1 MSSRATARYGALLL
15 ALLLA
20 GCATTQPTGPAS
32 RADLEARIALN
43 PNDAEAHRELGVLL
57 AAERNYPGANQALQR
72 AFERI
77 PEDPRTMY
85 YLGLVNE
92 VLGREPTALR
102 LYEQYPSVPGSSEY
116 REMMRGRYQWLLRRQ
131 VRRELREAIAREE
144 EIAPAAGDDALGV
157 LPLEFR
163 SGASRFEPLGRG
175 LAELI
180 SGDLASVQGLT
191 VVERVR
197 LHVLLGELELAR
209 SGAVDPATAPR
220 YGRLLRAN
228 RLVGGQYG
236 VVNDRLTIDAGIY
249 NAAEPDDLPELAST
263 SGSIDDLFDV
273 QKEVTRAL
281 LGQLG
286 ITPTPQQLA
295 QIDRVPTRSFE
306 AFAAYSRGLQLEDQE
321 EYGRAAALYQQ
332 AFTID
337 PNFAE
342 AGRKAAECRA
352 IDAQLG
358 EPQDRLAAVAVDENA
373 LLAGRSDRLNRTLS
387 NNFIPGIE
395 TRNPAIEGAQ
405 GGVLGTLPEP
415 PPPPPSG
422 GN

>member
-1 MSSRATARYGALLL
+1 MSLTAIGRYGAFLL
-15 ALLLA
+15 ALVLA

-43 PNDAEAHRELGVLL
+43 PNDTEAHRELGVLL

-72 AFERI
+72 AYERA
-77 PEDPRTMY
+77 PDDPRTLY
-85 YLGLVNE
+85 HLGLVNE

-102 LYEQYPSVPGSSEY
+102 LYEQYPSVPASSEY

-131 VRRELREAIAREE
+131 VRQEFREQMAREE
-144 EIAPAAGDDALGV
+144 EIAPTATGDALGV

-209 SGAVDPATAPR
+209 TGAVDPETAPR

-236 VVNDRLTIDAGIY
+236 VVNDQLTVDAGVFS
-249 NAAEPDDLPELAST
+249 ATEPDDLPELSST
-263 SGSIDDLFDV
+263 SGSIDRLFDI
-273 QKEVTRAL
+273 QKEVTLAL
-281 LGQLG
+281 LGKLG
-286 ITPTPQQLA
+286 ITPTTDQLA
-295 QIDRVPTRSFE
+295 RIERAPTRNLD
-306 AFAAYSRGLQLEDQE
+306 AFVTFSRGLQLEDRE
-321 EYGRAAALYQQ
+321 EYGRAAALYQE
-332 AFTID
+332 AFNMD

-352 IDAQLG
+352 IESQLG
-358 EPQDRLAAVAVDENA
+358 EPGDRLAAVAVDENA
-373 LLAGRSDRLNRTLS
+373 LLAGRSDRLNKTLS

-395 TRNPAIEGAQ
+395 TRHPAIEGAQ
-405 GGVLGTLPEP
+405 GGLLGTLPEP
-415 PPPPPSG
+415 PPPPAG